1 MRILSVSTLDQAGG
15 AEKIARDLSHGYRAH
30 GYESWLAVGWKRDPD
45 SGALAIPMDHGYQ
58 AKNPLAIPRRSDS
71 EIAADLERG
80 REVFDFP
87 GTWDLLDLPPTPP
100 DILHCHNLHRWYFD
114 LRALPWLGRTLP
126 TVLTLHDA
134 WLLSGNCAHSLD
146 CERWQTGCGA
156 CPDLSLYPGQKRDD
170 TAGNWLRKRAIFQQ
184 SRLYVATPCRWL
196 MDKVENGILA
206 EGMIE
211 GRVIPQGV
219 DLSVYR
225 PGDRVQARRAVG
237 LPDDA
242 VVLLFAANG
251 IRANPWKDYAG
262 LRLTLQKLSVRLPGR
277 RLLLIGL
284 GESGPPEA
292 IGEAQVI
299 FLPFQSDPQMVAT
312 LYRAADVYVH
322 MARAETYPNVVMEA
336 LACGLPV
343 MASAVGGIPEQIV
356 SAFDW
361 SGGSASQDACGGL
374 AAAGDADAM
383 AERLALL
390 LQTPELWQ
398 RLSENAVRRSVAH
411 FDFRRVV
418 RDYLD
423 WFTEL
428 RERFPA
434 DIRPPTPRRAHDTAA
449 SPLSTP
455 ASVPAPASQWLSTLA
470 TALAAG
476 HPVSRTFGLDRG
488 SPVDRR
494 YIEHFLTTH
503 AGDIRGRV
511 LEIGDATYTRRY
523 GGNRVGHSDV
533 LHAEPGNPA
542 ATIIGSLT
550 DPATVPKCAFDCIIL
565 TQTLHCI
572 LDMRTA
578 LQTARDALAPG
589 GALLFTVPNITP
601 ISRYDMDRWG
611 DFWRFTSKAVMETV
625 RSMFPEDELEVT
637 RYGNAAAATAFLN
650 GIAAEELPDDLLWA
664 SDPDYEVTIAAR
676 LRRRSSARQVRR
688 VGTGVPPVILM
699 YHRVADLALDPQ
711 LLSTTPGNFD
721 QQIAALSSL
730 GTPMPLAEFTS
741 RLAAG
746 KPVDS
751 ALVVTFDDGY
761 ADNLLAAK
769 PVLQAHGVPATMF
782 VTAGMVDGDREFWWD
797 ELERL
802 LLVTENLPPT
812 ITLRTGKGD
821 QVFSLG
827 DSAHYGADARHQHA
841 DWSVEQTNFPTLR
854 HMLYRYLQQA
864 VHNLGE
870 DQRRQSVLDAVAAWA
885 GLNRIGRTSYR
896 PLRAEEVVALASGV
910 TTVGAHTM
918 THPMLA
924 LLSED
929 AQRQEI
935 LGSRCF
941 LQELTGSTIDFF
953 AYPYGSAPSF
963 SPQTIAIV
971 KEALF
976 AAAFSTL
983 QAPVRA
989 GDDLFTL
996 PRMTV
1001 RNWTAEELERRL
1013 TDFRHPRSGAD

>member
-58 AKNPLAIPRRSDS
+58 ANNPLAIPRRSDS
-71 EIAADLERG
+71 EIAVDLERG

-87 GTWDLLDLPPTPP
+87 GTWDLLNLPPTPP

-184 SRLYVATPCRWL
+184 SRLYIATPCRWL
-196 MDKVENGILA
+196 MDKVENGILSEA
-206 EGMIE
+206 MIE

-225 PGDRVQARRAVG
+225 PGDRIQARRAVG

-242 VVLLFAANG
+242 IVLLFAANG

-262 LRLTLQKLSVRLPGR
+262 LRLTLEKLSIQFPGR

-284 GESGPPEA
+284 GESGPPET
-292 IGEAQVI
+292 IGEAQAI

-361 SGGSASQDACGGL
+361 SGGSAGQDACGGL
-374 AAAGDADAM
+374 VAAGDADAM

-390 LQTPELWQ
+390 LQTPELLR
-398 RLSENAVRRSVAH
+398 RLSENAVCRSVTH

-423 WFTEL
+423 WFGEL

-434 DIRPPTPRRAHDTAA
+434 DIRPPTPRRACEVAA
-449 SPLSTP
+449 SPSSAP
-455 ASVPAPASQWLSTLA
+455 ASVPAPSSQWLSTLA

-476 HPVSRTFGLDRG
+476 RPVSRTFGLDRG

-494 YIEHFLTTH
+494 YIEHFLTNH
-503 AGDIRGRV
+503 ATDIRGRV
-511 LEIGDATYTRRY
+511 LEIGDAVYTRRY
-523 GGNRVGHSDV
+523 GGNRVSHSDV

-550 DPATVPKCAFDCIIL
+550 DPATVPKGAFDCIIL

-625 RSMFPEDELEVT
+625 RSMFPEDDLEVV

-650 GIAAEELPDDLLWA
+650 GVAAEELPEDLLWA

-676 LRRRSSARQVRR
+676 LRRGSLVRR
-688 VGTGVPPVILM
+688 VRHAGTDLSPVILM

-711 LLSTTPGNFD
+711 LLATTPAKFD
-721 QQIAALSSL
+721 QQIAALPSL
-730 GTPMPLAEFTS
+730 GNPMPLAEFAS

-746 KPVDS
+746 KPVDG

-769 PVLQAHGVPATMF
+769 PILQAHGVPATMF
-782 VTAGMVDGDREFWWD
+782 VTAGMVGSDQEFWWD

-802 LLVTENLPPT
+802 LLVTENLPST

-821 QVFSLG
+821 QVVSMG
-827 DSAHYGADARHQHA
+827 DTTHYGAEARLRDAG
-841 DWSVEQTNFPTLR
+841 WSVEQPGFPTPR
-854 HMLYRYLQQA
+854 HMLYRYLQQT
-864 VHNLGE
+864 VHALG
-870 DQRRQSVLDAVAAWA
+870 DDRRRQDVLSAIAAWA
-885 GLNRIGRTSYR
+885 GIGRIGRASHR
-896 PLRAEEVVALASGV
+896 PLRAEEVAVLAGGM

-924 LLSED
+924 LLPED

-935 LGSRCF
+935 ADSRRI
-941 LQELTGSTIDFF
+941 LQELTGCAVDLF
-953 AYPYGSAPSF
+953 AYPYGSASSF
-963 SPQTIAIV
+963 SPRTVAIV
-971 KEALF
+971 KEAGF
-976 AAAFSTL
+976 TAACSTR
-983 QAPVRA
+983 QAPA
-989 GDDLFTL
+989 TATDDLFTL

-1001 RNWTAEELERRL
+1001 RNWTAEELERHL
-1013 TDFRHPRSGAD
+1013 GELRHQAAG